1 MRYHALSD
9 AARKSI
15 FLLKDAPVGD
25 RQMMRSLPM
34 NATQTRSAV
43 SVSPSQTGLVS
54 RLLQTLL
61 TWQERAHQRHA
72 LGQLNGRDL
81 HDLGLSRADVVFE
94 ARKPFWRA

>member
-1 MRYHALSD
+1 MSATLTHSRHA
-9 AARKSI
+9 A
-15 FLLKDAPVGD
+15 APV
-25 RQMMRSLPM
+25 RS
-34 NATQTRSAV
+34 
-43 SVSPSQTGLVS
+43 GLVS

-81 HDLGLSRADVVFE
+81 HDLGLSRADVAFE